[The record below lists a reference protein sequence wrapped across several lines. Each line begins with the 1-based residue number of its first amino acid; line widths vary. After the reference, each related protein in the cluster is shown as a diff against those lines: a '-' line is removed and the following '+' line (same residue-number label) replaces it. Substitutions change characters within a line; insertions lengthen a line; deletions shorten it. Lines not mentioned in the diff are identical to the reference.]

1 MVNDSRPTG
10 ALHLLE
16 HGPYAP
22 RCPHGHGPLAA
33 TTDPQAPTGA
43 AMVCPTCGARR
54 GLEVTML
61 STLLNPGGPASRF
74 DVPLAVGP
82 DTPSPSSTEQTT
94 EIPVVKEPV
103 LATDEIAEADEPTA
117 PEEPAGAQATAC
129 VPQTPAAGPDEPSA
143 ALADDDTQR
152 LLLDTLW
159 KARAEGTRDDI
170 EEPVT
175 APRSPTRGQRRDGII
190 RTTGWLQIGGRMVSS
205 GLWALLAGLALGLA
219 LLPVSPWF
227 AAALPLAFYL
237 VWRVSTRWIWPA
249 TRAVNRGRA
258 PAEELLP
265 GTAVRLHGPIGPVG
279 IVERVQPARR
289 DRVRIDYEG
298 GTRRVVPAGTRC
310 HLVELRD

>member
-33 TTDPQAPTGA
+33 TTDPQAPTGT

-54 GLEVTML
+54 GMEVTML

-74 DVPLAVGP
+74 DVPLAVSP
-82 DTPSPSSTEQTT
+82 DTPSAPSTLSTEQTT
-94 EIPVVKEPV
+94 EIPVVREPV
-103 LATDEIAEADEPTA
+103 PEAAEADEPA
-117 PEEPAGAQATAC
+117 VGEEPVELEPAWSPQA
-129 VPQTPAAGPDEPSA
+129 PADTPDEPSA

-159 KARAEGTRDDI
+159 KARAEGTRDDL
-170 EEPVT
+170 EEPAT
-175 APRSPTRGQRRDGII
+175 APRRPTRGQRRDGII
-190 RTTGWLQIGGRMVSS
+190 RTTGWLQIGGRMISS

-219 LLPVSPWF
+219 LLPVSPW
-227 AAALPLAFYL
+227 AVAALPLAFYL
-237 VWRVSTRWIWPA
+237 AWRVSTRWIWPA

-279 IVERVQPARR
+279 IVERVRPARR

-298 GTRRVVPAGTRC
+298 GTRRIVPAGTRC